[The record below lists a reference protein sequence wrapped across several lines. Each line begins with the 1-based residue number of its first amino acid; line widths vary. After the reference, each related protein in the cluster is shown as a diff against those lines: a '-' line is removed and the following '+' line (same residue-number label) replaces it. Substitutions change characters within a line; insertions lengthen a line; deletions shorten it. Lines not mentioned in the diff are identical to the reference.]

1 MEGGR
6 RRTAPGGDSCRR
18 RALEGQ
24 RELDPGFHRRPVDV
38 SAATAMGGRDSRAP
52 PHGRRRRGGQGA
64 DQGGALWEGYPM
76 IAADFDGFFEG
87 LQRVA
92 IVCGRQK
99 LMPDVAKTYFA
110 MLEDLPVGPLLRA
123 MDKFARTAE
132 TGRRFPS
139 PRELRE
145 WVSTGGVAGLSDEEA
160 TRVWVRVARAMREWE
175 REGSVGSAWPTF
187 ELAWQAACREEGV
200 ARRASPQNRQ
210 DCWQRWLSH
219 GAVSEAASPVMTRED
234 MAQIC
239 REVAPR
245 CSPLFLKVVREIGER
260 AVASR

>member
-1 MEGGR
+1 M
-6 RRTAPGGDSCRR
+6 TGGD
-18 RALEGQ
+18 
-24 RELDPGFHRRPVDV
+24 
-38 SAATAMGGRDSRAP
+38 
-52 PHGRRRRGGQGA
+52 
-64 DQGGALWEGYPM
+64 
-76 IAADFDGFFEG
+76 FDAFFDG

-160 TRVWVRVARAMREWE
+160 TRVWVRVAQAMREWE
-175 REGSVGSAWPTF
+175 REGSAGLAWPTF

-200 ARRASPQNRQ
+200 ARRASPRNRQ
-210 DCWQRWLSH
+210 EGWQRWLSH
-219 GAVSEAASPVMTRED
+219 GALTLEASPIATPD
-234 MAQIC
+234 QIAAIC

-245 CSPLFLKVVREIGER
+245 CSPLFAKVLRDIGDRTIR
-260 AVASR
+260 ARDPGEEG